1 MKLRTF
7 LFIFYILLILVVR
20 SNLTASE
27 LTFKFT
33 NPSFGGDPL
42 YGSFLLQQAQLQNRF
57 KEQPSFLFQPKSLLD
72 RFSEFFTNQLIY
84 RMADLML
91 DQIFGREGT
100 LPEDKQTYTVGNFR
114 ISFDPI
120 SKSDFY
126 VFTIEDL
133 STGQTTTIEIPKMI
147 QTVTP

>member
-1 MKLRTF
+1 MKLKLSSVILYVVLNF
-7 LFIFYILLILVVR
+7 FIYSSLY
-20 SNLTASE
+20 ASE

-42 YGSFLLQQAQLQNRF
+42 YGTFLLQQAQLQNKF
-57 KEQPSFLFQPKSLLD
+57 KEKPSFLYQPKSLLD

-84 RMADLML
+84 RMANLML
-91 DQIFGREGT
+91 DQIFGKDGT
-100 LPEDKQTYTVGNFR
+100 LPEERQTYTVGNFR

-120 SKSDFY
+120 GKSDFY

-133 STGQTTTIEIPKMI
+133 STGQTTSIEIPKMI
-147 QTVTP
+147 QSTTP

>member
-1 MKLRTF
+1 MKLKSS
-7 LFIFYILLILVVR
+7 LLIFYIVLNFFTCSSLY
-20 SNLTASE
+20 ASE

-42 YGSFLLQQAQLQNRF
+42 YGTFLLQQAQLQNKF
-57 KEQPSFLFQPKSLLD
+57 KEKPSFLYKPRSLLD

-91 DQIFGREGT
+91 DQIFGEDGT
-100 LPEDKQTYTVGNFR
+100 LPEEKQTYTVGNFK

-133 STGQTTTIEIPKMI
+133 STGQTTSIEIPKMM
-147 QTVTP
+147 QSANP